1 MLVNARLA
9 ARAGGVLLPLLASG
23 WIAGCGDETDPR
35 PVRLDVSAPADAT
48 VVHEGRVEVRGVVR
62 PAGARVLVLGRP
74 ANVSGREFR
83 ALVPL
88 HPGSNVIDLAGSA
101 PGARSSWA
109 TVRVARE
116 VLVTVPDVTGM
127 GRENAVNE
135 LEAVA
140 LRPQVQEANG
150 LLDELFGGDW
160 VVCAQR
166 PDAGT
171 EVRRG
176 AAVEV
181 LVSRG
186 C

>member
-9 ARAGGVLLPLLASG
+9 ARAGGILLPLLASG

-48 VVHEGRVEVRGVVR
+48 VVHEDRVEVRGIVR
-62 PAGARVLVLGRP
+62 PAGARVVVLGRR
-74 ANVSGREFR
+74 ATVSGREFHVM
-83 ALVPL
+83 VPL

-116 VLVTVPDVTGM
+116 VFVSVPDVTGM

-135 LEAVA
+135 LEAAA
-140 LRPQVQEANG
+140 LRPQVHEANG
-150 LLDELFGGDW
+150 LLDEIFGGDW
-160 VVCAQR
+160 IVCDQQPA
-166 PDAGT
+166 AGT
-171 EVRRG
+171 DVRRG
-176 AAVEV
+176 TEVEV